1 MNEYV
6 SHDCR
11 HTSLLAV
18 NMQIQGLKA
27 LKAWWQS
34 VAIKTKKIIEKW
46 VENEYTNNR
55 DLEEICFSFISSN
68 ERAESGKKKIY
79 IYIYIWVPLRDRTEC
94 LLPKRLITFLK
105 AGNLETVVMT
115 WFDNILILFPN
126 SAIFVIVRAWEE
138 KKRKCCPSFAIAF

>member
-46 VENEYTNNR
+46 VENEYTNNK

-68 ERAESGKKKIY
+68 ERAESEKKKKYIY
-79 IYIYIWVPLRDRTEC
+79 IYIYIYIYLYLSSLKRSNWVPFAKTFNY
-94 LLPKRLITFLK
+94 FLK
-105 AGNLETVVMT
+105 QPA
-115 WFDNILILFPN
+115 N
-126 SAIFVIVRAWEE
+126 SCDDMIW
-138 KKRKCCPSFAIAF
+138 

>member
-68 ERAESGKKKIY
+68 ERAESEKKKNIY
-79 IYIYIWVPLRDRTEC
+79 IYLYLSSLKRSNWVPFA
-94 LLPKRLITFLK
+94 KTFNYFFK
-105 AGNLETVVMT
+105 SRQPGNSCDDMI
-115 WFDNILILFPN
+115 W
-126 SAIFVIVRAWEE
+126 
-138 KKRKCCPSFAIAF
+138 